1 MNGPLWQLV
10 LTRLREFYRRPG
22 AVFWVYGFP
31 LVLAGVLGLAFQN
44 RPVERIPV
52 DVSVDGKGGLAAAE
66 AVRAALERDPRVTA
80 TLVSDRDGRDRL
92 RAAKTG
98 LIVVPTDGPGRYEY
112 VFDPNRPDSVLAR
125 AAADSALVRADT
137 PGLAAP
143 IDVTFD
149 EPGGRY
155 IDFLIPGLVGANL
168 MGGGLW
174 GVGFVIVDMRV
185 RKLLKRFL
193 ATPMRK
199 RDFMLALLLSRAV
212 FTIVEVVILL
222 TFGWFLFGVGIRGNP
237 LVVAALIVLGAGC
250 FGGIGLLVAC
260 RVETIESVSG
270 LMNAVMLPMYLLGG
284 VFFPAD
290 RFPDVIQ
297 PLVHALP
304 LTALLDGLRA
314 VMNDGAS
321 WSAAGRPALILTAWG
336 VVSFVVALRWFRW
349 R

>member
-1 MNGPLWQLV
+1 MNGPLGQLV

-31 LVLAGVLGLAFQN
+31 LMLAGVLGLAFQN

-52 DVSVDGKGGLAAAE
+52 DVSADGHGGAEAAA
-66 AVRAALERDPRVTA
+66 AVKAKLEHDPRVA
-80 TLVSDRDGRDRL
+80 VAVGSDRDCRDRL
-92 RAAKTG
+92 RAGKTG
-98 LIVVPTDGPGRYEY
+98 LVVIPATGPGRYEY
-112 VFDPNRPDSVLAR
+112 LSDPNRPESVLAR
-125 AAADSALVRADT
+125 AAADSALVRADV

-143 IDVTFD
+143 TDVKFD

-155 IDFLIPGLVGANL
+155 IDFLLPGLVGANL

-174 GVGFVIVDMRV
+174 GVGFVVVDLRV

-199 RDFMLALLLSRAV
+199 RDFLLALLLSRAI
-212 FTIVEVVILL
+212 FTLVEVIILL
-222 TFGWFLFGVGIRGNP
+222 VFGWLAFGVGVRGNV
-237 LVVAALIVLGAGC
+237 LALAALIVLGAAC
-250 FGGIGLLVAC
+250 FGGVGLLVAS
-260 RVETIESVSG
+260 RAETIETVSG

-290 RFPDVIQ
+290 QFPDAIQ
-297 PLVHALP
+297 PLVRALP

-314 VMNDGAS
+314 VMNDGS
-321 WSAAGRPALILTAWG
+321 GWAAAARPAAILAVWG
-336 VVSFVVALRWFRW
+336 GVCFAVALRYFRW